1 MIETKADILYSHGF
15 FSEALLFYNISI
27 KKNPNNYYVKK
38 RIFDIKFSI
47 LDIYDNSESKVLFH
61 EYKFLL
67 RIFNN
72 NEDLMKK
79 LEVIAL
85 KNNFK
90 NWINYFYI
98 YEKLNNNEF
107 NKENLLNELKKIKK
121 ITSDYELIRLID
133 KVIL

>member
-1 MIETKADILYSHGF
+1 METKADILYSHGF

-27 KKNPNNYYVKK
+27 KKNPDNYYVKK
-38 RIFDIKFSI
+38 RIFDIKFSVI
-47 LDIYDNSESKVLFH
+47 DINDSSESKALFH
-61 EYKFLL
+61 DYKFLL

-72 NEDLMKK
+72 NEDLKNK

-90 NWINYFYI
+90 NWIDYFYI
-98 YEKLNNNEF
+98 HDNLDNNEY